1 MLANT
6 IQCFVPQ
13 KVGIEEVVGCPI
25 CKTEAEDVDRGAFD
39 GLGFDC
45 KLYGRFRVS
54 GTVLPQRKRHTRK
67 QWEHALMLARARA
80 SETTPLISSELL

>member
-1 MLANT
+1 MFCAPKRWALR
-6 IQCFVPQ
+6 IR
-13 KVGIEEVVGCPI
+13 CPI
-25 CKTEAEDVDRGAFD
+25 CKAEAEEVDRGAFD

-45 KLYGRFRVS
+45 KFHGRFRVS
-54 GTVLPQRKRHTRK
+54 GTVLTQRKRHTRK